1 MNKTLRRAATTT
13 LTLSTTAAAVLVS
26 AMPAHAD
33 VDFDPTPE
41 LPGDLQGK
49 LNSLLG
55 MGMGL
60 AIFACIAGLIIC
72 AALMAIA
79 SRRGSLEDHMGRLGA
94 VMAACVLIGSASSI
108 VFWMM

>member
-1 MNKTLRRAATTT
+1 MKNTKRLAAVV
-13 LTLSTTAAAVLVS
+13 TTAAAMTALT

-33 VDFDPTPE
+33 VDFDPKPE

-60 AIFACIAGLIIC
+60 AIFACIAGLLIC
-72 AALMAIA
+72 AALMAISA
-79 SRRGSLEDHMGRLGA
+79 RRGELSDHMGRLGS
-94 VMAACVLIGSASSI
+94 VMGACVLIGSASSI
-108 VFWMM
+108 VFWML